1 MSNVKTFGAVGD
13 GETDDTE
20 AIRHAI
26 ADADGRLQ
34 FPRGNYLIS
43 ETIEIK
49 LDEAGRIGI
58 DGDDGTATI
67 VMAGEGP
74 AFRII
79 GTHGGTGDPNS
90 AKPNVWE
97 RQRMPT
103 IRNIEITGTNPK
115 ADGVELIETMQAI
128 IEGVLIRQVR
138 HGILLH
144 KRNRNVGIHDS
155 HIYHNTGVGVF
166 LEDLNL
172 HQINICGNHISYNR
186 LGGIRIE
193 RSEIRNLQI
202 TGNDIEY
209 NNHRA
214 FDSEPEPTAEIY
226 IDTTAER
233 ASVNEVTVASN
244 TIQATFS
251 PGGANIRIMEKKGQD
266 RPPGLWT
273 ITGNIIGSQE
283 NNVHLTGCHGIVLSG
298 NHIYSC
304 EQHNVLLE
312 ECSQINL
319 TGNNF
324 RRHTPRANTGIRIG
338 DSHDCIISG
347 CIIQDESPEGQASGA
362 SLLELVRCRR
372 ISVQGV
378 QLIDG
383 APFGLDAED
392 CREVNINGCT
402 FAGDLNK
409 TPGRCKGSIQ
419 FVGGGKKNLISACQI
434 DSAVKLDAAA
444 GVAVFNSI
452 GDGAP

>member
-1 MSNVKTFGAVGD
+1 
-13 GETDDTE
+13 
-20 AIRHAI
+20 
-26 ADADGRLQ
+26 
-34 FPRGNYLIS
+34 
-43 ETIEIK
+43 
-49 LDEAGRIGI
+49 
-58 DGDDGTATI
+58 
-67 VMAGEGP
+67 MAGEGP

-103 IRNIEITGTNPK
+103 IRNIEITARNPK

-128 IEGVLIRQVR
+128 FEGVLIRQVR
-138 HGILLH
+138 HGIRLH
-144 KRNRNVGIHDS
+144 RRNRNVQIHDS

-166 LEDLNL
+166 LDGVNL

-193 RSEIRNLQI
+193 RSEVRNLQI

-214 FDSEPEPTAEIY
+214 FGAEPEPTAEIY

-266 RPPGLWT
+266 RPPGLWA

-304 EQHNVLLE
+304 ELRNVLLE
-312 ECSQINL
+312 DCSQINL

-324 RRHTPRANTGIRIG
+324 RRHTPRAHTGVRMEA
-338 DSHDCIISG
+338 SHDCI
-347 CIIQDESPEGQASGA
+347 
-362 SLLELVRCRR
+362 
-372 ISVQGV
+372 
-378 QLIDG
+378 
-383 APFGLDAED
+383 
-392 CREVNINGCT
+392 
-402 FAGDLNK
+402 
-409 TPGRCKGSIQ
+409 
-419 FVGGGKKNLISACQI
+419 
-434 DSAVKLDAAA
+434 
-444 GVAVFNSI
+444 
-452 GDGAP
+452 